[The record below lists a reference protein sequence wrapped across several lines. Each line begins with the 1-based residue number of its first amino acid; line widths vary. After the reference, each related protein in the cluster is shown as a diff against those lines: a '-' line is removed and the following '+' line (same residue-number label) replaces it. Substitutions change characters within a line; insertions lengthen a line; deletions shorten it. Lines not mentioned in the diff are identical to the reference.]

1 MIIRI
6 GDNSYAF
13 KTSFAEYTWREFVPI
28 LKARSLPV
36 IERLS
41 VYTNIP
47 IDVLNSLTVAY
58 LSSLLEAV
66 KFNEDD
72 DLLLLLCDEYKTGQ
86 QIHFHSYGRYEQVR
100 QIVKGKEVIEV
111 LHEVVNVYNGMQIQ
125 DMPLIKVFS
134 IGMFY
139 LSSLNDFNARY
150 SRLADHK
157 YSDEEIEAGVEDLE
171 GFGFFGTVLKIARE
185 RGLKNDEVL
194 NMKAIE
200 VMDEVLYDFE
210 RSEYEKRLNKLVNE
224 RNEHFNK
231 INNG

>member
-1 MIIRI
+1 MIIKI
-6 GDNSYAF
+6 GESSYSF
-13 KTSFAEYTWREFVPI
+13 KISFAEYTWGEFVPI
-28 LKARSLPV
+28 LKARSLPL

-47 IDVLNSLTVAY
+47 VDVLNSLTIAY
-58 LSSLLEAV
+58 LSSLMEAV

-72 DLLLLLCDEYKTGQ
+72 DLLVLLCDEYKSGQ

-100 QIVKGKEVIEV
+100 QIVKGKEVLDV
-111 LHEVVNVYNGMQIQ
+111 LHEVVNVYNGMSIE

-134 IGMFY
+134 IAMFY
-139 LSSLNDFNARY
+139 LSSLNEFNSRY
-150 SRLADHK
+150 SRLSDHK

-231 INNG
+231 INHA

>member
-1 MIIRI
+1 MIIKI

-36 IERLS
+36 VERLS

-47 IDVLNSLTVAY
+47 IDVLNSLTIAY

-72 DLLLLLCDEYKTGQ
+72 DLLLLLCDEYKSGQ

-100 QIVKGKEVIEV
+100 QIVKGKEVLDV
-111 LHEVVNVYNGMQIQ
+111 LHDVVNVYNGMKIE

-134 IGMFY
+134 IAMFY
-139 LSSLNDFNARY
+139 LSSLNEFNARY
-150 SRLADHK
+150 SRLSDHK

-231 INNG
+231 INHA

>member
-58 LSSLLEAV
+58 LSSLIEAV

-100 QIVKGKEVIEV
+100 QIVKGKEVIDV

-194 NMKAIE
+194 NMKSIE

>member
-58 LSSLLEAV
+58 LSSLIEAV

-100 QIVKGKEVIEV
+100 QIVKGKEVIDV

-194 NMKAIE
+194 SMKAIE

>member
-6 GDNSYAF
+6 DDNSYTF
-13 KTSFAEYTWREFVPI
+13 KASFAEYTWSEFVPI

-58 LSSLLEAV
+58 LSSLIEAV

-231 INNG
+231 INHA